1 MIKSLLNSFKISIFV
16 LQTRGKEI
24 PDKLTE
30 FLTGRKS
37 KKSQTMKTNKVAIFE
52 NNLFKGSSKRSS
64 LEIIDKNGVVYFWE
78 NEYDKA
84 LGEMNVIL
92 VCKNSEIKS
101 FCGFSLEAFTANSVA
116 ESINIMKDF
125 DIEVI
130 SLF

>member
-1 MIKSLLNSFKISIFV
+1 
-16 LQTRGKEI
+16 
-24 PDKLTE
+24 
-30 FLTGRKS
+30 
-37 KKSQTMKTNKVAIFE
+37 MKTNKVAIFE

-101 FCGFSLEAFTANSVA
+101 FCGFSLESFTANSVA